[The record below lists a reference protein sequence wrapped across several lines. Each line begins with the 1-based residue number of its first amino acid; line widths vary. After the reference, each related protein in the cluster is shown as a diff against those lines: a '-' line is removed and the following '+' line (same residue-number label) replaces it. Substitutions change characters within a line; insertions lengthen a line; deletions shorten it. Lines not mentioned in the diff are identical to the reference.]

1 MPEKFKQ
8 SFEDK
13 RTQPVR
19 YVKTEKIENI
29 ISPEQALELMHL
41 RNNLIIGEL
50 DKKEKESRSFNFNPS
65 QELKKIS
72 GLSEVEGR
80 KELAALKQALD
91 KEKTG
96 LANVQTEILA
106 LVRRNKSL
114 TPIDLYEKTHQLCRA
129 YNISRSGERAAYS
142 AAEEY
147 LQSRQKIDSLK
158 EQCPNCRNWFNYIFG
173 QPPQGRVEV
182 KQGPINI
189 HFKIFNLDD
198 YILAYTGGNLENK
211 NFAEQ
216 ADKTGGANI
225 NYVFLRPE
233 LAGLITIE
241 RADKNYS
248 KEWSNDVFQHEEQHS
263 LEDLI
268 KEKFRPLPSTSLFLE
283 FSKCQN
289 ESTKRLLLQRYF
301 RQVRENPS
309 EFKAKH
315 EILSFSKGSY
325 FTDKEIYNYLTALEE
340 DGGIYDFSKK
350 QKEGCIKNL
359 IEEFGAENAPLI
371 EEVAQEIFVDEYQKL
386 IKNGLEAFTAIKAQG
401 YDSEWIT
408 AFLTQEPL
416 PSWHKAVKRHLA
428 EKLKKAA

>member
-29 ISPEQALELMHL
+29 ISQEQALELMHL

-72 GLSEVEGR
+72 GLSAVEGR

-173 QPPQGRVEV
+173 AATRQGR
-182 KQGPINI
+182 G
-189 HFKIFNLDD
+189 
-198 YILAYTGGNLENK
+198 
-211 NFAEQ
+211 
-216 ADKTGGANI
+216 KT
-225 NYVFLRPE
+225 
-233 LAGLITIE
+233 
-241 RADKNYS
+241 RAHK
-248 KEWSNDVFQHEEQHS
+248 HS
-263 LEDLI
+263 
-268 KEKFRPLPSTSLFLE
+268 F
-283 FSKCQN
+283 
-289 ESTKRLLLQRYF
+289 
-301 RQVRENPS
+301 
-309 EFKAKH
+309 
-315 EILSFSKGSY
+315 
-325 FTDKEIYNYLTALEE
+325 
-340 DGGIYDFSKK
+340 
-350 QKEGCIKNL
+350 
-359 IEEFGAENAPLI
+359 
-371 EEVAQEIFVDEYQKL
+371 
-386 IKNGLEAFTAIKAQG
+386 
-401 YDSEWIT
+401 
-408 AFLTQEPL
+408 
-416 PSWHKAVKRHLA
+416 
-428 EKLKKAA
+428 